1 MSFSIFLGD
10 VANEVETEQIVVDS
24 TISNL
29 DKANVTSFVQIRGSV
44 PGQWSQDTG
53 GHTVVPKPQIYFQN
67 PDPTNK
73 IAGQYTKS
81 ISFRNMNWHFVLKI
95 VLSYCEKKNVV
106 LIKKHF
112 CKCDA
117 EGREFTRLL
126 KVR

>member
-1 MSFSIFLGD
+1 MYYFLKFLGD

-67 PDPTNK
+67 PDPTKK
-73 IAGQYTKS
+73 IAGQLEEIFALSAILATL
-81 ISFRNMNWHFVLKI
+81 WHFFQL
-95 VLSYCEKKNVV
+95 
-106 LIKKHF
+106 F
-112 CKCDA
+112 CLFLCTSCY
-117 EGREFTRLL
+117 GSIHI
-126 KVR
+126 